1 MTTPRS
7 RFGVLTPSSNTAL
20 EPLTS
25 AMVAQVSG
33 VTAHFSRFGVTE
45 IALSQ
50 RALGQF
56 DDTHVL
62 AAAKLLADA
71 RVDVIGWSGTSA
83 GWLGFDH
90 DVTLCQR
97 IKAETGIQAT
107 TSMLA
112 LNEIMTDHGVRE
124 FGLVTPYTDDVQ
136 QRILANYH
144 AEGFTIVA
152 EDHLSIS
159 ENFAFAEVSAE
170 TLTAQVR
177 RVAEQGAPLIV
188 VACTNLN
195 SAQLVA
201 QWEAELGVP
210 ILDTTATVVWKMLRM
225 TGHATT
231 PITGWGRLMEGA
243 LSHG

>member
-1 MTTPRS
+1 MITPRS

-25 AMVAQVSG
+25 AMLAEVPGVS
-33 VTAHFSRFGVTE
+33 AHFSRFSVTE

-56 DDTHVL
+56 DNTHVL

-90 DVTLCQR
+90 DVALCQS
-97 IKAETGIQAT
+97 IESETGIQAT

-112 LNEIMTDHGVRE
+112 LNEIMAACQLRE

-136 QRILANYH
+136 QCIMANYH
-144 AEGFTIVA
+144 AQGFSVVA

-159 ENFAFAEVSAE
+159 ENFAFAEVSEE

-177 RVAEQGAPLIV
+177 RVAEQGAPAIV
-188 VACTNLN
+188 VSCTNLN

-210 ILDTTATVVWKMLRM
+210 VLDTTATVVWKMLRM
-225 TGHATT
+225 TGHANT

-243 LSHG
+243 L